1 MVKKWFVSLTSICDL
16 LVETPQVL
24 FLEIFF
30 FSLKLCDKI
39 VKLVFA
45 SALLEG
51 AGTYFCQ
58 KRINLHFRV
67 SLPSHRG
74 ANASSKNIY
83 VDQSK
88 GFLPKR

>member
-30 FSLKLCDKI
+30 FVENLCDKI

-74 ANASSKNIY
+74 ANASSKNFS